1 MGNLSDDAS
10 TDIETLVKN
19 FGSDMT
25 AEAEKIRKAR
35 LAAPKKTGKDQTG
48 AAGKKPTDKNAGA
61 KGVPVVTFA
70 LSPTK
75 ESKSRTP
82 KEQAELLVQGSTKV
96 CWSAHMADKA
106 RHVLMKVDGKVSWEA
121 KTAFGEDFDTFKKKW
136 GEVMKKHGL
145 KNAGGGD
152 GWPTWDE
159 FHLELPD
166 SKVSRSDERAR
177 ACVEEYARLTREAGK
192 TQNADFEKNY
202 STLLKPYLGKYE
214 KKSGAGATK

>member
-61 KGVPVVTFA
+61 KGVPVGTCSLV
-70 LSPTK
+70 PTK
-75 ESKSRTP
+75 KSKSHTP

-106 RHVLMKVDGKVSWEA
+106 RHVLMKVDGKV
-121 KTAFGEDFDTFKKKW
+121 
-136 GEVMKKHGL
+136 
-145 KNAGGGD
+145 
-152 GWPTWDE
+152 
-159 FHLELPD
+159 
-166 SKVSRSDERAR
+166 
-177 ACVEEYARLTREAGK
+177 
-192 TQNADFEKNY
+192 
-202 STLLKPYLGKYE
+202 
-214 KKSGAGATK
+214 